1 MPTPKAPPAPDYVGA
16 AVAQGVANKEAAV
29 ATGKINNPNV
39 INPYGSQTV
48 TWGTDD
54 RAAIPPPKGSTPAQ
68 IAAWNANPAH
78 QFKKGTDAVPTVVQK
93 LSPEQQRLYITKTA
107 GQQMLAEG
115 GLNLGNQAK
124 VAMAKPLSF
133 KGAPAAPKNALQTRN
148 AVFNATMERV
158 NTDTAGQRDAAN
170 SNLIAA
176 GIRPGTAAYS
186 TAMDTINRGYND
198 ARMQAVLGAGQQAAQ
213 DYGQNMQNRTQGI
226 SEILALRQTPMNE
239 ASALQSG
246 TQVSNPFAGGLG
258 YQAGANMNAAPI
270 AQGIANQGQAAQNMY
285 NVQQAGANSNLS
297 AGAGLL
303 GSIGGAYI
311 R

>member
-1 MPTPKAPPAPDYVGA
+1 MGAPSAPPPPDYVGA
-16 AVAQGVANKEAAV
+16 AVAQGVANKEAAI

-39 INPYGSQTV
+39 INPYGSQKV
-48 TWGTDD
+48 TW
-54 RAAIPPPKGSTPAQ
+54 SS
-68 IAAWNANPAH
+68 N
-78 QFKKGTDAVPTVVQK
+78 GTDAIPTVVQK
-93 LSPEQQRLYITKTA
+93 LSPEQQKLYTTKTA

-133 KGAPAAPKNALQTRN
+133 KGAPAAPKDALATRN
-148 AVFNATMERV
+148 AVYNATMGRI
-158 NTDTAGQRDAAN
+158 NTDTKGQKDAAN

-258 YQAGANMNAAPI
+258 YQAGANMAAAPI